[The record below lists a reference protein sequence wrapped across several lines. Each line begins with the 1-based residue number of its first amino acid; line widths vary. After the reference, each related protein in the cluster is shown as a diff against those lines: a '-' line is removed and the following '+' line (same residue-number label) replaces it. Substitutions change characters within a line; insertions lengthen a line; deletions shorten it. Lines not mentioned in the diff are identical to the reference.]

1 MKKIYEAKIVDIKS
15 GTLDMG
21 IKNKIIDAYV
31 KVEVGG
37 LKFWC
42 FVYEGWRTGRWSLSM
57 KDKTVLLEFIF
68 LNIPIAETKMSYK
81 MEKKIAP
88 IPNQKKP
95 CDYIITGEIVDKEPH
110 PKVYNRE
117 KIQVDFGIVVRL
129 SGSVEKNQLKI
140 GDYIQARGR
149 LDAHLIDKE
158 EVK

>member
-110 PKVYNRE
+110 PKLHSRE

-129 SGSVEKNQLKI
+129 SGSIEKNQLKI

>member
-1 MKKIYEAKIVDIKS
+1 MKNIYETKIVDIKPS
-15 GTLDMG
+15 TLDMG

-57 KDKTVLLEFIF
+57 KGETVLLKFIF

-81 MEKKIAP
+81 IKKKIVP

-110 PKVYNRE
+110 PKLHNRE
-117 KIQVDFGIVVRL
+117 KIQVDFGIIAIL
-129 SGSVEKNQLKI
+129 SNSIEKNQLKI
-140 GDYIQARGR
+140 GDYIQAMGR

-158 EVK
+158 DVK

>member
-1 MKKIYEAKIVDIKS
+1 MKNIYETKIVDITPS
-15 GTLDMG
+15 TLDMG

-31 KVEVGG
+31 MVEVGG

-57 KDKTVLLEFIF
+57 KDKTVLLKFIF
-68 LNIPIAETKMSYK
+68 LNIPIAETKISYK
-81 MEKKIAP
+81 IEKKIVP

-110 PKVYNRE
+110 PKVHNRE
-117 KIQVDFGIVVRL
+117 KIQVDFGIIAIL
-129 SGSVEKNQLKI
+129 SGSIEKNQLKI